1 MYIKEMV
8 EDLNSVLDLDRH
20 IVGIK
25 FIFNKEEFEL
35 SDAPQVRYKLS
46 YCNMVKFAASGKSYK
61 ANLSN
66 FLCIGSAKA
75 LGLIK
80 PDSNAISGNVY
91 YSFGLYDS
99 LCTARNVQKDVTFL
113 DHETYGVV
121 VMPLEK
127 FNVQP
132 DIVICIINP
141 YQSMRILQGYAFHHG
156 AAKNI
161 KMAGNS
167 GICSECT
174 ATPYDTSDMN
184 LSLLCSNTRFAAKWK
199 DDELGVGM
207 PFKMF
212 EKVYDGVLKTIDPC
226 ELNDRKVKIIAR
238 CKDADRRIDINLDS
252 NYFEST
258 LKQHKIV
265 EAHSKEPL
273 SFFEDAANYD

>member
-1 MYIKEMV
+1 MVIKTMV
-8 EDLNSVLDLDRH
+8 QNLNCVLGLERH

-25 FIFNKEEFEL
+25 FIFNKNEFDL
-35 SDAPQVRYKLS
+35 SAVPQVRYKLS
-46 YCNMVKFAASGKSYK
+46 YCNMVKLAALGKSLK
-61 ANLSN
+61 ADLNN

-113 DHETYGVV
+113 DHEAYGVV

-127 FNVQP
+127 FEVQP
-132 DIVICIINP
+132 DIVITIVNP
-141 YQSMRILQGYAFHHG
+141 YQSMRILQGYAYHHG

-174 ATPYDTSDMN
+174 ATPYDTNDMN
-184 LSLLCSNTRFAAKWK
+184 LSLLCSNTRFAAKWS
-199 DDELGVGM
+199 DDEIGVGM
-207 PFKMF
+207 PFSMF
-212 EKVYDGVLKTIDPC
+212 DKVYDGIINTIRPC
-226 ELNDRKVKIIAR
+226 EPNKRKMRIIAK
-238 CKDADRRIDINLDS
+238 CKESGIKIDIGMGG
-252 NYFEST
+252 NYFKST
-258 LKQHKIV
+258 
-265 EAHSKEPL
+265 SK
-273 SFFEDAANYD
+273 

>member
-1 MYIKEMV
+1 MDIKAMV
-8 EDLNSVLDLDRH
+8 DDLNCVLDLERY

-25 FIFNKEEFEL
+25 FIFNKEEYEL
-35 SDAPQVRYKLS
+35 SDVPQVRYKLS
-46 YCNMVKFAASGKSYK
+46 YCNMVKLAASGKSLK
-61 ANLSN
+61 ADINN

-113 DHETYGVV
+113 DHQVYGVV

-127 FNVQP
+127 FEVQP
-132 DIVICIINP
+132 DIAIYIVKP

-167 GICSECT
+167 GMCSECT
-174 ATPYDTSDMN
+174 ATPYDTNDMN

-199 DDELGVGM
+199 DDELGIGM
-207 PFKMF
+207 PFNMF
-212 EKVYDGVLKTIDPC
+212 EKVYDGVIKTIGPC
-226 ELNDRKVKIIAR
+226 EPNERKMKIIAR
-238 CKDADRRIDINLDS
+238 CKEAGRRIDINLDS
-252 NYFEST
+252 NYFKST
-258 LKQHKIV
+258 
-265 EAHSKEPL
+265 SK
-273 SFFEDAANYD
+273 